1 MNRDILIA
9 IVGSLLAH
17 GGFVFAGQYFRA
29 QPEPARVVET
39 IPVIELEAL
48 PPVEPDPVELTD
60 RSEPAPS
67 DVSDLAPPTQADLPS
82 AVISSPFVQQIKPP
96 APPSLAKATGIIAI
110 PKGGPSSGGG
120 GLANIFDL
128 ASLDQKPV
136 PTLRIPPTFPADM
149 KRAGI
154 SGEVLVGFI
163 VDSEGNPRDAQVI
176 RSTHREFEEE
186 AMRAILRW
194 KFKAGRKG
202 GVAVNTR
209 NVQVPLG
216 FSLSTQ

>member
-1 MNRDILIA
+1 MNRDILFA
-9 IVGSLLAH
+9 IVGSFLAH
-17 GGFVFAGQYFRA
+17 ATFVVGGQFFRDR
-29 QPEPARVVET
+29 PEAARVVEK

-48 PPVEPDPVELTD
+48 PPVEPDPVDLND
-60 RSEPAPS
+60 NKEPAPS

-82 AVISSPFVQQIKPP
+82 SVISSPFVQQIKPP
-96 APPSLAKATGIIAI
+96 TPPSLAKSSGIIAI
-110 PKGGPSSGGG
+110 PKGGPSSGGR

-136 PTLRIPPTFPADM
+136 PTLRLPPTFPADM

-154 SGEVLVGFI
+154 SGEVLVAFI

-176 RSTHREFEEE
+176 RSTHREFEDE
-186 AMRAILRW
+186 ALRTILRW
-194 KFKAGRKG
+194 KFKPGRKG

-216 FSLSTQ
+216 FALSN